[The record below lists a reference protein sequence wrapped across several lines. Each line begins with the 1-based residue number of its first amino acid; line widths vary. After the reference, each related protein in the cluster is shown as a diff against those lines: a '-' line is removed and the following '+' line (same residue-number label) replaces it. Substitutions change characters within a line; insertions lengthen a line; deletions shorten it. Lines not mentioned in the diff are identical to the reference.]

1 MKSTIIAL
9 AILALISLSCD
20 STDPYVHEPRFDKN
34 VSTVFG
40 FKTASQTL
48 EGMAPDFTWKDS
60 NGVLR
65 SLSDLRGKIILVNLW
80 ATWCEPCLFEMPTL
94 DDIAKDFSKDS
105 VVVIGVSIDQE
116 GDVYNRIVG
125 YHRDRGLRFQVIS
138 DFGMDVYHA
147 YMGTR
152 TISIPQTFIVDRD
165 GSLYVQLTGP
175 QQYDEF
181 ATYIRELI

>member
-1 MKSTIIAL
+1 
-9 AILALISLSCD
+9 
-20 STDPYVHEPRFDKN
+20 
-34 VSTVFG
+34 
-40 FKTASQTL
+40 
-48 EGMAPDFTWKDS
+48 
-60 NGVLR
+60 
-65 SLSDLRGKIILVNLW
+65 
-80 ATWCEPCLFEMPTL
+80 
-94 DDIAKDFSKDS
+94 
-105 VVVIGVSIDQE
+105 VIGVSIDQE